1 MAKLSEKEKQN
12 AVNEVRILA
21 SIDHPNI
28 IHFKEAFFDDIS
40 SSLCIVMEY
49 AGGGDLLA
57 KVEKHN
63 AKGTHFTEK
72 ELWSYLIQCL
82 KALSVL
88 HSIKICHR
96 DLKCANLFLTDES
109 VIKLGDLNVSIV

>member
-28 IHFKEAFFDDIS
+28 IHFKEAFFDDLS
-40 SSLCIVMEY
+40 STLCIIMEF

-57 KVEKHN
+57 KVEKN
-63 AKGTHFTEK
+63 IAKGTSFTER

-82 KALSVL
+82 KGLAML
-88 HSIKICHR
+88 HAIKICH
-96 DLKCANLFLTDES
+96 
-109 VIKLGDLNVSIV
+109 